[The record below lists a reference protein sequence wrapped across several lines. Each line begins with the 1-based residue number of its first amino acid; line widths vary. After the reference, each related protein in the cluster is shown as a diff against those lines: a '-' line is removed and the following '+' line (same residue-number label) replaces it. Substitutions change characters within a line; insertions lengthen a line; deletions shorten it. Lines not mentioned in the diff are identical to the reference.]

1 MSKEAGFKATRGVRA
16 SRAVQQV
23 ASGPHPGPRP
33 SQRADSAPHQW
44 ESPVGKAPP
53 TTPALG
59 RPAHLRAPGVASHPG
74 SAPRCSTPA
83 DDSPRREAGA
93 PRQCGEGGRERRAGR
108 GRGSRA
114 IGRGF
119 RCCDWNPSIWRRS
132 AAAARWRTSEYE
144 VKPAA
149 ALATPRARCPPPRRS
164 TCPGP
169 WGGGDELG
177 RWPPAACDAS

>member
-1 MSKEAGFKATRGVRA
+1 MSKEAGFRATRGVRA
-16 SRAVQQV
+16 GRFSR
-23 ASGPHPGPRP
+23 
-33 SQRADSAPHQW
+33 W
-44 ESPVGKAPP
+44 
-53 TTPALG
+53 PAA
-59 RPAHLRAPGVASHPG
+59 RIPAPGRTSARTPLHINGNPPWERRLPPRLRSDARPI
-74 SAPRCSTPA
+74 SAPRVPHPTPA
-83 DDSPRREAGA
+83 PHRVA
-93 PRQCGEGGRERRAGR
+93 PRPRTTLRAEGRGRRRGAGRGGRERRAGR

-149 ALATPRARCPPPRRS
+149 ALVTPRARCPPPRCS

-169 WGGGDELG
+169 
-177 RWPPAACDAS
+177 